1 MTDTQTKQDDEQT
14 LLIIAAIVLAFFT
27 GLTAWLMAPGFFAQE
42 QAAKAAAIDSTAS
55 APSVLLSDAAS
66 TQSPS
71 DATPRITQPVAPQKL
86 AKQAPALNPT
96 PVASSPTTPVA
107 SSSTTPVASSPKTPV
122 AASALVAATSV
133 AAESIVATDET
144 LPSPELF
151 VETSGSTVTQPPA
164 EVIDPPLPEPAPSV
178 VETPTA
184 TDQQMVATDQQMVAT
199 IAEASSVVSFY
210 TASIVLTDESKTV
223 LDKVAALMDNNPTK
237 RLGIIGHTDAL
248 GDADSNVEL
257 SFARARACAA
267 YLADKGVA
275 SARIDAAGMGE
286 QMPLASNQTEQ
297 GRERNRR
304 VEFRLL

>member
-1 MTDTQTKQDDEQT
+1 
-14 LLIIAAIVLAFFT
+14 
-27 GLTAWLMAPGFFAQE
+27 
-42 QAAKAAAIDSTAS
+42 
-55 APSVLLSDAAS
+55 
-66 TQSPS
+66 
-71 DATPRITQPVAPQKL
+71 
-86 AKQAPALNPT
+86 
-96 PVASSPTTPVA
+96 
-107 SSSTTPVASSPKTPV
+107 
-122 AASALVAATSV
+122 
-133 AAESIVATDET
+133 
-144 LPSPELF
+144 
-151 VETSGSTVTQPPA
+151 
-164 EVIDPPLPEPAPSV
+164 
-178 VETPTA
+178 
-184 TDQQMVATDQQMVAT
+184 MVATDQQMVAT

-223 LDKVAALMDNNPTK
+223 LDKVAALMGNNPTK

>member
-107 SSSTTPVASSPKTPV
+107 SSPKTPV

-144 LPSPELF
+144 LPSPEIF

-223 LDKVAALMDNNPTK
+223 LDKVAALMGNNPTK

>member
-27 GLTAWLMAPGFFAQE
+27 GLTAWLMAPEFFAQE

-96 PVASSPTTPVA
+96 PVASS
-107 SSSTTPVASSPKTPV
+107 STTPVASSPKTPV

-144 LPSPELF
+144 LPSPEIF

-223 LDKVAALMDNNPTK
+223 LDKVAALMGNNPTK